1 MDEGSTTLPRF
12 TISRNKTGSRTKVRK
27 EKACTESEPS
37 TMAGSALLN
46 ALVLRAPSPSL
57 SSSSKRRSAG
67 AFAFPNP
74 PRFPPLRS
82 ARRVVLAL
90 AAAAPPG
97 AGGDPE
103 PEDDEWGPEPEGGS
117 AATGTA
123 VAEGPEAREVAE
135 LKAQLKDAL
144 YGTERGLRASS
155 ESRAKVLE
163 LITQL
168 ETRNPTPAPT
178 EALTLLNGK
187 WILA

>member
-1 MDEGSTTLPRF
+1 
-12 TISRNKTGSRTKVRK
+12 
-27 EKACTESEPS
+27 
-37 TMAGSALLN
+37 MAGSALLN

-82 ARRVVLAL
+82 ARRVVLAR
-90 AAAAPPG
+90 AAAPPPG

-103 PEDDEWGPEPEGGS
+103 PEDEWVPEPEGGS

-123 VAEGPEAREVAE
+123 VAEAPEAREVTE

>member
-1 MDEGSTTLPRF
+1 
-12 TISRNKTGSRTKVRK
+12 
-27 EKACTESEPS
+27 
-37 TMAGSALLN
+37 MAGSAFLN
-46 ALVLRAPSPSL
+46 ALVLRAPSPSPSL
-57 SSSSKRRSAG
+57 SCSSKRRSAG

-74 PRFPPLRS
+74 PRLPSLRS
-82 ARRVVLAL
+82 VRRVVLARA
-90 AAAAPPG
+90 AAAAP
-97 AGGDPE
+97 GGDPE

-123 VAEGPEAREVAE
+123 VAEAPEAPEAREVAE

-178 EALTLLNGK
+178 EALTLLDGK

>member
-1 MDEGSTTLPRF
+1 
-12 TISRNKTGSRTKVRK
+12 V
-27 EKACTESEPS
+27 
-37 TMAGSALLN
+37 
-46 ALVLRAPSPSL
+46 
-57 SSSSKRRSAG
+57 
-67 AFAFPNP
+67 
-74 PRFPPLRS
+74 
-82 ARRVVLAL
+82 RRVVLARA
-90 AAAAPPG
+90 AAAAP
-97 AGGDPE
+97 GGDPE
-103 PEDDEWGPEPEGGS
+103 PEDDEWGSEPEGGS

-123 VAEGPEAREVAE
+123 VAEAPEAREVAE

-178 EALTLLNGK
+178 EALTLLDGK

>member
-1 MDEGSTTLPRF
+1 
-12 TISRNKTGSRTKVRK
+12 
-27 EKACTESEPS
+27 
-37 TMAGSALLN
+37 MAGSALLN
-46 ALVLRAPSPSL
+46 ALVLRAPSPSF

-82 ARRVVLAL
+82 ARRVVLAR
-90 AAAAPPG
+90 AAAPPPG

-123 VAEGPEAREVAE
+123 VAEAPEAREVTE